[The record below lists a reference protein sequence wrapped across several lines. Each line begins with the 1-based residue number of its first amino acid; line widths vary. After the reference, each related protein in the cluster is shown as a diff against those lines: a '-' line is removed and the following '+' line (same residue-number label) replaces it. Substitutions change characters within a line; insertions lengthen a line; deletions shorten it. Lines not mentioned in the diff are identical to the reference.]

1 MSTTINKAVRILKFG
16 WIFCTKTH
24 KGWLLHLDLL
34 YHKFWFA
41 QNFMP
46 FNECS
51 NMKISSSSHTDP
63 YSIWSCYRSDI
74 LLSKI
79 SGSSGFC
86 NFGKCYF
93 RKYYISFF
101 SFFLSGSRI
110 ESFLLM
116 SFSSPTLAFT
126 EYIEESWLYFQGHHQ
141 SQRLYISWYVSSVK
155 NNLDF
160 RIVFRYHDLL
170 SLRTLKRKIH
180 PNESLFSRYSLYL
193 RGFWRE
199 KNIAFDV

>member
-1 MSTTINKAVRILKFG
+1 MNWRDSGKKHDT
-16 WIFCTKTH
+16 TKTE
-24 KGWLLHLDLL
+24 DMN
-34 YHKFWFA
+34 A
-41 QNFMP
+41 
-46 FNECS
+46 
-51 NMKISSSSHTDP
+51 ISENTKS
-63 YSIWSCYRSDI
+63 
-74 LLSKI
+74 L
-79 SGSSGFC
+79 
-86 NFGKCYF
+86 
-93 RKYYISFF
+93 FF

-155 NNLDF
+155 KNLYF

-170 SLRTLKRKIH
+170 SLRTLKSMIH
-180 PNESLFSRYSLYL
+180 PNESLFSRYSLAL

-199 KNIAFDV
+199 KNRLLTFKATNLPRRKETVEKVAALLRNWTLVSILEGPSLIHSITWTLMLIHRVLA

>member
-1 MSTTINKAVRILKFG
+1 MRTVDFAFEINWPLEMKWIDSGKSMTLKTKSEDMNAISENTTSL
-16 WIFCTKTH
+16 
-24 KGWLLHLDLL
+24 
-34 YHKFWFA
+34 
-41 QNFMP
+41 
-46 FNECS
+46 
-51 NMKISSSSHTDP
+51 
-63 YSIWSCYRSDI
+63 
-74 LLSKI
+74 
-79 SGSSGFC
+79 
-86 NFGKCYF
+86 
-93 RKYYISFF
+93 FF

-155 NNLDF
+155 SNLYF

-180 PNESLFSRYSLYL
+180 PYESLFSRYSLAL

-199 KNIAFDV
+199 KNRLLTFKVNKTFQGDKRQRRKICNSTEKLNPGPFNYVNFKVDTLMVSIELTIIF

>member
-1 MSTTINKAVRILKFG
+1 MLFQKILNLF
-16 WIFCTKTH
+16 
-24 KGWLLHLDLL
+24 
-34 YHKFWFA
+34 
-41 QNFMP
+41 
-46 FNECS
+46 
-51 NMKISSSSHTDP
+51 
-63 YSIWSCYRSDI
+63 
-74 LLSKI
+74 
-79 SGSSGFC
+79 
-86 NFGKCYF
+86 
-93 RKYYISFF
+93 FF

-155 NNLDF
+155 NNLYF

-180 PNESLFSRYSLYL
+180 PNESLFSRYSLAL

-199 KNIAFDV
+199 KNRLLTFKVNKPSKEECRKSCSSTEKLNPGFHLGRSKPYPFNYVNFNVDNLMVSLELTIIF